1 MTKILAFAGKKQ
13 AGKNTL
19 CNFLHGYHLK
29 SFNII
34 DGFEITDKGKLII
47 DTLVSDEK
55 GDVKQSKGMI
65 DVERTDVE
73 FAMWAMNNL
82 WPFVK
87 HYAFASP
94 LKDIAIGL
102 FNIPRE
108 NIYGTN
114 EEKNAL
120 SQYKW
125 EDMPTKVKGKSG
137 PMTYREFMQYFG
149 TNICRKI
156 YSEVWTSRT
165 LADIKA
171 EESLYAIISDARFPN
186 EIEAVQAAGGKVI
199 KLTGGIEGDSHD
211 SETALD
217 EYSNYDAIIDTANET
232 IHESCQNL
240 ISILDEWGWLAKEI
254 IIPEPETPKVLRERF
269 TSIK

>member
-1 MTKILAFAGKKQ
+1 MTNILAFAGTKQ

-19 CNFLHGYHLK
+19 CNFLHGYFLK
-29 SFNII
+29 SFKII
-34 DGFEITDKGKLII
+34 DGFEISTDGQLVIE
-47 DTLVSDEK
+47 TLVRDVNGKEEVGK
-55 GDVKQSKGMI
+55 GLI
-65 DVERTDVE
+65 DITRTDID
-73 FAMWAMNNL
+73 FAMWAMDNL

-87 HYAFASP
+87 HYAFATP
-94 LKDIAIGL
+94 LKEIAMSL
-102 FNIPRE
+102 FGIPRE

-156 YSEVWTSRT
+156 YPEIWTSR
-165 LADIKA
+165 AIGDIKA

-186 EIEAVQAAGGKVI
+186 EIEAVQASGGKVI

-217 EYSNYDAIIDTANET
+217 EYDNYDAVIDTANET
-232 IHESCQNL
+232 AHESCQNL

-254 IIPEPETPKVLRERF
+254 IIPKPETAKTNRERF
-269 TSIK
+269 TNIK